1 MSQHERDVL
10 KVIQQVVDGTLTQV
24 EAARLL
30 RLSTRQVRRL
40 QGRLQ
45 AEGDQAVVHR
55 LRGRPSNRRID
66 PARRQQI
73 LEAYRRHYADF
84 GPTFA
89 SEKLAE
95 QGLVVAPETLRQW
108 LLAEGLWQRQRRRD
122 PHRQR
127 RPRRAC
133 FGELVQMDT
142 SIHDWTEGR
151 GEPMVLVN
159 MIDDAT
165 SRVLSGFYEAETVE
179 AHFDLLG
186 RWLQRHGRPVALYT
200 DRDSIFEYQDK
211 GRGDPNGLTQFGRA
225 LAELGIELILARS
238 PQAKGRVERFFETAQ
253 DRWVKEL
260 RLAQVTTRAQ
270 ANALLDK
277 KLIADFNRR
286 FAVAPAQAADAHR
299 PLGAGHHLAAILSV
313 QYERVVS
320 NDYTV
325 RFQNRVYQVSK
336 PVYPGL
342 RGGRVVVELRLDGTM
357 ALRFGQRYLKY
368 TEVPPGCRPGGS
380 APRPPEFS
388 ALAADASAQAEEGRA
403 SAAEAPAP
411 GVQPATGRSGR
422 TPAEPCPPG
431 GAAEESRKGPWRPA
445 ADHPWR
451 RGFKGK
457 R

>member
-313 QYERVVS
+313 QCERVVS